1 MKPDFPAPMKSA
13 YERAMERFGQTEPL
27 PALTDTQKA
36 ELAAISDK
44 FKARIAERELFLN
57 DLIAKALGEGRYHE
71 VPELKTQLARE
82 TASLEAECEA
92 AKDKVRNA
100 GA

>member
-1 MKPDFPAPMKSA
+1 MKSA

-27 PALTDTQKA
+27 PALTDAQRA

-44 FKARIAERELFLN
+44 YKAKIAERELFLN
-57 DLIAKALGEGRYHE
+57 DLVAKAVAEGRYHE

-82 TASLEAECEA
+82 TASLNEECEA
-92 AKDKVRNA
+92 AKEKVRQA
-100 GA
+100 AKE

>member
-1 MKPDFPAPMKSA
+1 MKSA

-27 PALTDTQKA
+27 PALSDDQRA
-36 ELAAISDK
+36 ELAAITDK
-44 FKARIAERELFLN
+44 YKAKIAERELFLN
-57 DLIAKALGEGRYHE
+57 DLVAKAIAEGRYHE

-82 TASLEAECEA
+82 TASLNEECEA
-92 AKDKVRNA
+92 AKEKVRQA